1 MIAEN
6 HVFRTYRHRP
16 KLIFRLRSA
25 PRMEEEFLSAGLIGS
40 VHVKRNRP
48 KTKNAARGGILIL
61 KLR

>member
-1 MIAEN
+1 
-6 HVFRTYRHRP
+6 
-16 KLIFRLRSA
+16 
-25 PRMEEEFLSAGLIGS
+25 MEEEFLSAGLIGS